1 MIIYLKLKHYTFGG
15 NMKVLFE
22 HLDQGLGTTAPHSA
36 ELTKHFW
43 VCVLSAMFLSGQMFC

>member
-22 HLDQGLGTTAPHSA
+22 HLDQGLGTTGPHNA
-36 ELTKHFW
+36 QLTKHFW